1 MTTTKGKEMSD
12 ETVQQVAQT
21 VGKVLELGD
30 RTGALDAETKL
41 FGAIPELDS
50 LAVLELIAALETQF
64 GVEFEADDVT
74 GDAFESIGTLA
85 AVIDR
90 RQA

>member
-1 MTTTKGKEMSD
+1 MSD
-12 ETVQQVAQT
+12 ETVQQVART

-30 RTGALDAETKL
+30 RASSLDADTKL
-41 FGAIPELDS
+41 FGAMPEFDS

-64 GVEFEADDVT
+64 GVEFDADDVT
-74 GDAFESIGTLA
+74 GAAFESIGTLA